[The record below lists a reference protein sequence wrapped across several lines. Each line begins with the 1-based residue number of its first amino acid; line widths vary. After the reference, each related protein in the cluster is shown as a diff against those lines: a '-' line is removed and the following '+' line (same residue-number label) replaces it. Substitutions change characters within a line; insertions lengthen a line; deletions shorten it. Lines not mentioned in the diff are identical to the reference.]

1 MEKAHEAD
9 IEECEITPEALI
21 ASVVRKM
28 QEANPYTINLSLGLG
43 LIMTMVSELEPPSD
57 ISPEDHNSLVAA
69 MEAAEGHT
77 PLEDVFDIL
86 FKLCLDAASR
96 RFKLDANG
104 HKIYSDTHPE
114 LLAELE
120 TLREFMITA
129 SSILYLDDGKIKSV
143 AEGIREAIN
152 ARGATKH
159 AEPLSLLFTYA
170 MGGTL
175 TDELFIETCL
185 TSHMGVYSTSDV

>member
-57 ISPEDHNSLVAA
+57 ISAADHNRLVAA

-77 PLEDVFDIL
+77 PLEEVFDIL
-86 FKLCLDAASR
+86 FKLCLAAASR
-96 RFKLDANG
+96 RCTDNRPK
-104 HKIYSDTHPE
+104 

-129 SSILYLDDGKIKSV
+129 NSILYVDGDKIKSF

-152 ARGATKH
+152 TRGATKH

-185 TSHMGVYSTSDV
+185 TSHMGVYTTSDV